1 MNVDGLIRSY
11 FNNDDKLSKIYV
23 FDNESIY
30 RVYSEIVN
38 LLKNSPE
45 IELGVLQSL
54 SYCFYE
60 ILDNVLTHSNKLCG
74 TVITRYVE
82 EKSLIQILVADD
94 GIGIRDSLA
103 ENKAYKD
110 ITEEEAIEK
119 CIQDKV
125 TDGKGMGFGL
135 YSTSCLMRNAGVHF
149 EIHSGSTKLVHNGE
163 NKIDTHADFWQG
175 TIVYLELKSDKE
187 INPDE
192 VFDFRTNAQ
201 DQFNEMFLDADNSN
215 DLW

>member
-1 MNVDGLIRSY
+1 MNVGGLLQSY
-11 FNNDDKLSKIYV
+11 FNSDDKLSKIYI

-30 RVYSEIVN
+30 SVYSEIVN
-38 LLKNSPE
+38 LLKNYPE

-60 ILDNVLTHSNKLCG
+60 ILDNVLTHSNKICG

-94 GIGIRDSLA
+94 GIGIRASLS
-103 ENKAYKD
+103 ENQLYKD
-110 ITEEEAIEK
+110 INEAEAIEK
-119 CIQDKV
+119 CIQDNV
-125 TDGKGMGFGL
+125 TDGKGMGYGL
-135 YSTSCLMRNAGVHF
+135 YSTSCLMRNAGIHF
-149 EIHSGSTKLVHNGE
+149 EIHSGSTKLIHNSE
-163 NKIDTHADFWQG
+163 NKIDTNVDYWQG

-192 VFDFRTNAQ
+192 VFEFRTNVQ
-201 DQFNEMFLDADNSN
+201 DQFNDLFLDSDNSN
-215 DLW
+215 ELW